1 MSHPLDNIVWWSL
14 AGAHAG
20 FAEVRGRAARYVPG
34 MTPAM
39 AMADDADESVF
50 ADVAALAGGQT
61 VLLNGSL
68 VRPRPAPPADWPVLG
83 NLIAR
88 QFVDVAVDVS
98 VDGQAGDV
106 LELGPADVPDMLA
119 LVGRTRPGPFLDR
132 SVEMGRFVGVRRDG
146 TLVAMAGERFRVDG
160 YTEISTV
167 CTDVEHRGQGLASRL
182 VRALV
187 AGIHAR
193 GQRACLHVE
202 QDNTAAVRLYESMG
216 FRQRT
221 ELTAILI
228 RVP

>member
-1 MSHPLDNIVWWSL
+1 MPHPLDNIVWWSP
-14 AGAHAG
+14 AGAHAR

-50 ADVAALAGGQT
+50 ADVAALAGGRT

-68 VRPRPAPPADWPVLG
+68 VRPRPAPPADWAVLG
-83 NLIAR
+83 DLTAR
-88 QFVDVAVDVS
+88 QFVDSS
-98 VDGQAGDV
+98 VDGLAGAV
-106 LELGPADVPDMLA
+106 LELGRADVPDMLA

-132 SVEMGRFVGVRRDG
+132 SVEMGRFVGVRRNG

-202 QDNTAAVRLYESMG
+202 RDNTAAVRLYESMG

-221 ELTAILI
+221 ELTAILV